1 MRLRR
6 ESGDF
11 EIVFDRRSS
20 SHVNGV
26 RIRKGLSPEDLL
38 GVAVRI
44 RQDGDADM
52 PVGHLYVIN
61 QVSYP
66 CVADPATG
74 KLATSFK
81 AYCPEIDLMY
91 DSVTGMIEMV

>member
-1 MRLRR
+1 
-6 ESGDF
+6 
-11 EIVFDRRSS
+11 
-20 SHVNGV
+20 
-26 RIRKGLSPEDLL
+26 
-38 GVAVRI
+38 
-44 RQDGDADM
+44 M

-66 CVADPATG
+66 CIADPATG

-91 DSVTGMIEMV
+91 DSVTGMIEIV